1 MTEPATPTVTTEPA
15 MRCLVAMVDIRGYS
29 EFAHAEND
37 PVGVASFVGA
47 ALKHTLRTVA
57 VSRQLAQAVVKPTG
71 DGLLFILN
79 LEEST
84 QAHMANS
91 ALVMLNELQDVSTK
105 FKSYLDVNPPAGLA
119 VPPSALGVGV
129 AFGPLVH
136 VTVRSGHPALEL
148 DDYVGHTINLASRL
162 QELAR
167 NGGCVVHADVYEKL
181 LKNDARAGAAFLSA
195 FGERVEVRLRRIVGT
210 DATPVY
216 ASAQIP
222 VEYLSDEQRLEDF
235 ASEAMKELTST
246 FQHKRSRDSHWRQLP
261 EATRFILFKRETDS
275 FRETVSFMV
284 GQRIRFRTDVSI
296 RIDGMQ
302 KGANPIAD
310 AVLMKERVL
319 VGYTVRYDE
328 YDADDPNNE
337 YWRQT
342 RARFPHA
349 KIEALRKLALH
360 PASILAIPLLDRSR
374 SIVAVAV
381 FDVAEI
387 DVFNDAIA
395 AEMMVRLPEIYER
408 LFGAPEPEPDGVL
421 EL

>member
-1 MTEPATPTVTTEPA
+1 MTEPATPTVTTEPS

-47 ALKHTLRTVA
+47 ALRHTLRTVA
-57 VSRQLAQAVVKPTG
+57 ASRQLAQAVVKPTG

-79 LEEST
+79 LEDST
-84 QAHMANS
+84 QGHMANS
-91 ALVMLNELQDVSTK
+91 ALVMLSELQDVSAK

-119 VPPSALGVGV
+119 APPSALGVGV

-136 VTVRSGHPALEL
+136 VTVQSRDPALEL
-148 DDYVGHTINLASRL
+148 DDYVGHTINLAARL

-181 LKNDARAGAAFLSA
+181 LKHKAAAGEAFLST
-195 FGERVEVRLRRIVGT
+195 FGERVEVRLRQIVGSE
-210 DATPVY
+210 DTPVY

-235 ASEAMKELTST
+235 GSEAMKELAST
-246 FQHKRSRDSHWRQLP
+246 FQRSRSIDSHWRQLP

-302 KGANPIAD
+302 MGSNPIAD
-310 AVLMKERVL
+310 AVLQKGPIL
-319 VGYTVRYDE
+319 VSYSVRYDE
-328 YDADDPNNE
+328 CDVDDPNNE
-337 YWRQT
+337 YWQQT
-342 RARFPHA
+342 KGRFPHT
-349 KIEALRKLALH
+349 KIEVLRKLALH
-360 PASILAIPLLDRSR
+360 PASILAVPLLDRLGSV
-374 SIVAVAV
+374 VAVAV
-381 FDVAEI
+381 FDIAET
-387 DVFNDAIA
+387 DVFNEAIA
-395 AEMMVRLPEIYER
+395 AEMAIRLPDVYER
-408 LFGAPEPEPDGVL
+408 LFGSPEPEPDGVL